1 MKDHFPYNRE
11 TGGTAGSSNSGP
23 ILESDLQF
31 NSSGRMALGSRAYS
45 PVQCRR
51 FANYLF
57 GRLRRIGLQHHRD
70 EPRLRRNFVAGRDTR
85 YPIRQL
91 SLYQSGPSS
100 PPVNPVEQ
108 IDPQPGTSRD
118 YSMEIDLAFNE
129 VMPSLDRGS
138 SQSVGWRRSRF
149 SRMTRRNNSHISPRS
164 NSLLHARHLGIQRRK
179 PSLLNRI
186 FHGRTLQNQM
196 RSLSTHHSTSEA
208 TAPVNLET
216 GQRSG
221 DQSLRP
227 LMERLESHFRLQR
240 QTMGILAQ
248 LNEAAVANGIGTTT
262 DGSTAAR
269 ESLVDGGG
277 ASAASFSDSS
287 VSSRGGPWASNVLHS
302 IRHWRARRDAFERAR
317 SFESR
322 LSSGGWIVA

>member
-1 MKDHFPYNRE
+1 
-11 TGGTAGSSNSGP
+11 
-23 ILESDLQF
+23 
-31 NSSGRMALGSRAYS
+31 
-45 PVQCRR
+45 
-51 FANYLF
+51 
-57 GRLRRIGLQHHRD
+57 
-70 EPRLRRNFVAGRDTR
+70 
-85 YPIRQL
+85 
-91 SLYQSGPSS
+91 
-100 PPVNPVEQ
+100 
-108 IDPQPGTSRD
+108 
-118 YSMEIDLAFNE
+118 MEIDLAFNE
-129 VMPSLDRGS
+129 VMSSLDRGS
-138 SQSVGWRRSRF
+138 SHSVGWRRSRF

-196 RSLSTHHSTSEA
+196 RSLSTHHLTSESS
-208 TAPVNLET
+208 APVNLET

-221 DQSLRP
+221 DQSLHL
-227 LMERLESHFRLQR
+227 LMERLESHFGLQR

-262 DGSTAAR
+262 DSFTAAG
-269 ESLVDGGG
+269 ESLINGGG
-277 ASAASFSDSS
+277 ASTASFSDSS